1 MARNTKTEQ
10 LRGVQL
16 FSACT
21 DKELAQIARACDE
34 VSVDSQAVVVEEG
47 AAGEDFYLIVTG
59 EAEVSRGGRPV
70 ATVGPGQYFGELSL
84 LDESPRNATVTAR
97 TPMTLITLETTRV
110 LGRPRLLARRGPQ
123 AAPADGATT
132 ASGRR
137 EVGHQ
142 LVRAT
147 TCPHLRHRP
156 VR

>member
-1 MARNTKTEQ
+1 MARNTKSEQ

-34 VSVDSQAVVVEEG
+34 VAVDPQAVVVEEG
-47 AAGEDFYLIVTG
+47 TAGEDFYLIVTG

-97 TPMTLITLETTRV
+97 TPMTLITLRRREFSAV
-110 LGRPRLLARRGPQ
+110 LDSWPGVAHKLLQQMARRLRQ
-123 AAPADGATT
+123 ADEQ
-132 ASGRR
+132 S
-137 EVGHQ
+137 VSF
-142 LVRAT
+142 
-147 TCPHLRHRP
+147 
-156 VR
+156 